1 MGNGADTATLGVV
14 LRGHVVGEF
23 DELLILE
30 FAEVLL
36 GGVAGFCDVGVHV
49 RRECLINQRCRKR
62 K

>member
-36 GGVAGFCDVGVHV
+36 GGVAGFCDVHV